1 MTVVDHPLT
10 LIYRIDAEGRI
21 NYVNPAWSEFAR
33 NNHGESVLPEHILGH
48 PLLDS
53 ISDGTVRELYVGM
66 IKRARIG
73 QPVRFRYRCDA
84 PDKRRVFEMDIR
96 LIDGR
101 EVEFT
106 STLIREEV
114 RPTVA
119 VLEGGRVR
127 DERML
132 RVCSWCQQVAMPDG
146 RWVPVEEAVETLHLL
161 ESETVPCI
169 THGICVQCVALMKT
183 AMGTA

>member
-1 MTVVDHPLT
+1 MLVADHPLT
-10 LIYRIDAEGRI
+10 LIYRIDAGGRI
-21 NYVNPAWSEFAR
+21 NFVNAAWSEFAR
-33 NNHGESVLPEHILGH
+33 NNHGESVLPEHVLGH

-66 IKRARIG
+66 IKRARVGRPI
-73 QPVRFRYRCDA
+73 RFRFRCDA
-84 PDKRRVFEMDIR
+84 PDRRRVFEMDIH

-101 EVEFT
+101 EVEFH
-106 STLIREEV
+106 STLIHEEV
-114 RPTVA
+114 RPAVA
-119 VLEGGRVR
+119 VLESGRIR

-146 RWVPVEEAVETLHLL
+146 SWVPVEEAVATLHLL
-161 ESETVPCI
+161 EGETVPRI
-169 THGICVQCVALMKT
+169 THGICLQCLDVMKT